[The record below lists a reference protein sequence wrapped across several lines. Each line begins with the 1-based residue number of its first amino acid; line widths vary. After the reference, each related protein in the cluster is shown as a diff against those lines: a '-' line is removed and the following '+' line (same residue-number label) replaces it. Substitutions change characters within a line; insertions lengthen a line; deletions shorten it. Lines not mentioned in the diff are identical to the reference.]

1 MNIEKLKL
9 IFRCSMFA
17 GCALMFLPT
26 LMGAFSAFSMMAQL
40 GSITG
45 IGAALMVLVYSLSPW
60 IGVAAFWS
68 AAEVLFDMSDKLAK
82 MDSGGRDKSVSHG
95 SSQANWESW
104 KKVGK

>member
-1 MNIEKLKL
+1 MNTEKLKL

-17 GCALMFLPT
+17 VCALMAFPT
-26 LMGAFSAFSMMAQL
+26 IMTVIGGISMLVSGGFAGA
-40 GSITG
+40 GVGITMLIYG
-45 IGAALMVLVYSLSPW
+45 LSPW

-68 AAEVLFDMSDKLAK
+68 AAEILFDMSDKLAK
-82 MDSGGRDKSVSHG
+82 MDSGGRDKPVSHG

>member
-1 MNIEKLKL
+1 MNREKLKL

-17 GCALMFLPT
+17 VCALMAFPT
-26 LMGAFSAFSMMAQL
+26 IMAVIGGTHMLVSGGFAGAGVGVTML
-40 GSITG
+40 IYG
-45 IGAALMVLVYSLSPW
+45 LSPW
-60 IGVAAFWS
+60 IGVVAFWS
-68 AAEVLFDMSDKLAK
+68 AAEILFDMSDKFAK